1 MKTAFLFPGQGS
13 QKPGLLHD
21 LPETPAVQKVL
32 TTISQLLDED
42 VFCFHTAEALRSTK
56 AVQLSLLIAGIA
68 TFKAFEEEGVK
79 PDFVA
84 GHSVGAF
91 GAAVA
96 SGVIDMEDAVELVE
110 LRGEL
115 MENAY
120 PEGYG
125 MGVVLGLDEYDL
137 QSIINQNNDEQYP
150 VYLANKN
157 SPDQIT
163 ISGALSSINNVLKG
177 AEQKGARCTSLLNV
191 SVPSH
196 CSLLDSVAEELSNAL
211 NKISFHKPLIPYVSN
226 QSARLLYGPE
236 DIRRDLAESVAH
248 SVKWH
253 DASSILYEKGARL
266 FIEMPPGNVLARL
279 ATKAFP
285 GARVMS
291 IADNG
296 FADCLFMVEKEMQN
310 G

>member
-21 LPETPAVQKVL
+21 LPETPAVQTVL
-32 TTISQLLDED
+32 ATISQILGKD
-42 VFCFHTAEALRSTK
+42 VFSYHEAEALRSTK

-68 TFKAFEEEGVK
+68 TYKAFEEEGIK
-79 PDFVA
+79 PNFVA

-96 SGVIDMEDAVELVE
+96 SGVINIEDAVELVK

-125 MGVVLGLDEYDL
+125 MGVVLGLGEYDL
-137 QSIINQNNDEQYP
+137 QGIINQNNDEQYP

-163 ISGALSSINNVLKG
+163 ISGALSSINNVLKI
-177 AEQKGARCTSLLNV
+177 AEQKGARCASLLNV

-196 CSLLDSVAEELSNAL
+196 CPLLESVAEELGNAL
-211 NKISFHKPLIPYVSN
+211 SKISFHKPTIPYASN
-226 QSARLLYGPE
+226 QSARLLYEPE
-236 DIRRDLAESVAH
+236 DIRRDLAKSVAF

-253 DASSILYEKGARL
+253 DASSVLYEKGARL

-279 ATKAFP
+279 ASKAFQ

-296 FADCLFMVEKEMQN
+296 FADCLYMVEREMQN